1 MPSERCTRAAIVDT
15 GDPSRAWVSSSRSR
29 PVSGLGPSISDSAAR
44 SGSMTRRPAW
54 TRRTASA
61 SWRAGRVLDDEARR
75 PRLDRPADVAR
86 PAEGRDDQ
94 GPHAGQLAS
103 YGRGGVDAVEAGH
116 LDVEQAH
123 LGPRGAGGV
132 DHLVAATDLRHD
144 LEVGLEVEQ
153 RGQRATHERLVVG
166 EQQPDHG
173 RATSTR
179 VPGAAGPTA
188 RVPPAPVTRSRMP
201 RRPLPSR
208 AVAAGAVVGHGDAG
222 GAELDE
228 RPTAPAR
235 GVRRWSPTR
244 AAPRPAAPGGA
255 GRCRRRTPRRSW

>member
-1 MPSERCTRAAIVDT
+1 M
-15 GDPSRAWVSSSRSR
+15 SSRHT
-29 PVSGLGPSISDSAAR
+29 SA
-44 SGSMTRRPAW
+44 
-54 TRRTASA
+54 
-61 SWRAGRVLDDEARR
+61 
-75 PRLDRPADVAR
+75 
-86 PAEGRDDQ
+86 
-94 GPHAGQLAS
+94 
-103 YGRGGVDAVEAGH
+103 
-116 LDVEQAH
+116 
-123 LGPRGAGGV
+123 PRGAGGV

-188 RVPPAPVTRSRMP
+188 RVPPAAGD
-201 RRPLPSR
+201 PLAHAAQAVALR

-235 GVRRWSPTR
+235 GVRRW
-244 AAPRPAAPGGA
+244 
-255 GRCRRRTPRRSW
+255 